1 MVGFALETDHEIEN
15 ARAKAARK
23 NMDWIVLNSL
33 RDPEA
38 GFRKDTNKITMI
50 CAATG
55 EAVPFPAKSKADV
68 AADIL
73 DCIKD

>member
-1 MVGFALETDHEIEN
+1 
-15 ARAKAARK
+15 
-23 NMDWIVLNSL
+23 MDWIVLNSL